1 MNNEELAQIIRR
13 EARFNSFL
21 IVAMNLLMAYELHQL
36 RNLIEPK
43 LNETNAGIFLSV
55 FLSAAFV
62 IVALAKKPIEVV
74 DLRPTKNVDLK

>member
-1 MNNEELAQIIRR
+1 MNNEELAKIIHR

-21 IVAMNLLMAYELHQL
+21 IVVMNLLMAYELHQL

-55 FLSAAFV
+55 FFSAAFTV
-62 IVALAKKPIEVV
+62 VALVKKPLEVV
-74 DLRPTKNVDLK
+74 DLRPSKNVDLK

>member
-1 MNNEELAQIIRR
+1 MNNEELTQIIRR

-55 FLSAAFV
+55 FFSAAFTV
-62 IVALAKKPIEVV
+62 MSLVKKPLEVV

>member
-1 MNNEELAQIIRR
+1 MNNEELIQIIRR

-55 FLSAAFV
+55 FFSAAFTV
-62 IVALAKKPIEVV
+62 MSLVKKPLEVV

>member
-13 EARFNSFL
+13 EARFINFL
-21 IVAMNLLMAYELHQL
+21 IVVMNLLMAYELHQL

-55 FLSAAFV
+55 FFSAAFTV
-62 IVALAKKPIEVV
+62 MSLVKKPLEVV

>member
-1 MNNEELAQIIRR
+1 MNNDELVQIIRR
-13 EARFNSFL
+13 EARFINFL
-21 IVAMNLLMAYELHQL
+21 IVVTNVFMFIQL

-55 FLSAAFV
+55 FFSAAFTV
-62 IVALAKKPIEVV
+62 VALAKKPIEVV